1 RTSSLSEQGVAAP
14 EQSRAEWA
22 AARGGRVNA
31 LENVVKLRLENTIA
45 YIKGELDEQEREEF
59 FRLKKIQGYKQREL
73 EHQMESAQRYAEEKV
88 AGEVALKRGFELL
101 VCVSLPVVYFEMEY
115 HHCVKAFEAYV
126 GAAKQV
132 DELLAFYAWSS
143 DFPEINRIDEKLLKT
158 LEQFMRECGR
168 AADAGSRRR
177 QRTRAAAPSR
187 RAADGWAGAVAAA
200 GVVAVG
206 RRRWKILFYTD
217 KWVPSE
223 NRVFGSQPLELKQIF
238 RPLFFHAGL

>member
-1 RTSSLSEQGVAAP
+1 MDRPPFLGNAGHLAMMRTVDDGAFRYPNDRTSSLSEQGVAAP

-22 AARGGRVNA
+22 AARGGRAGARRVNA

-200 GVVAVG
+200 GVVAV
-206 RRRWKILFYTD
+206 
-217 KWVPSE
+217 
-223 NRVFGSQPLELKQIF
+223 N
-238 RPLFFHAGL
+238 A